1 MENIISNHQRLIFLF
16 CLKYQIVH
24 EIILQFTLRSISFLY
39 LLFGDSCMELK
50 LTQIVENL
58 EKIAMED
65 GKITE
70 EENKFLETLKH
81 NVEKFQMAVKKA
93 EADEI
98 ITDNEFH
105 DLVILRDRIL
115 SDAIDFTSES
125 EDIKKL
131 VNELYIEINDFIIP
145 GMDEEDLEEE
155 N

>member
-1 MENIISNHQRLIFLF
+1 
-16 CLKYQIVH
+16 
-24 EIILQFTLRSISFLY
+24 
-39 LLFGDSCMELK
+39 MELK